1 MRKDEKPSSEKV
13 GYGKPPKATQFQKG
27 ISGNPKGRPKKARN
41 FDSLLMKESESLIP
55 VNENGRRT
63 HISKQEALIKQLVN
77 KAIAGNMHATRT
89 YLKIY
94 LPAIERFALSVARQT
109 EEIERRKDAR
119 YLTDEELMEIAAGG
133 LKKIE
138 SGT

>member
-1 MRKDEKPSSEKV
+1 
-13 GYGKPPKATQFQKG
+13 
-27 ISGNPKGRPKKARN
+27 
-41 FDSLLMKESESLIP
+41 MKESESLIP